1 MLIEL
6 IDFDDL
12 DEHKEII
19 EGLVLSQGIQTQL
32 KDAKDQTD
40 EIDYEVWAFQVLH
53 CDLLSFRYDHSLSN
67 DAGIQGE
74 DDVQEQQGDE
84 EAVEVVVQPIP
95 QKLVMEALHEYGK

>member
-1 MLIEL
+1 M
-6 IDFDDL
+6 
-12 DEHKEII
+12 
-19 EGLVLSQGIQTQL
+19 

-74 DDVQEQQGDE
+74 DDVQ
-84 EAVEVVVQPIP
+84 
-95 QKLVMEALHEYGK
+95 